1 MKLQSQAELLNY
13 LPYYKRYNHFGERL
27 ITILSI
33 RNNDNKNLK
42 KKRKITC
49 LTH

>member
-1 MKLQSQAELLNY
+1 MKLQLQAELLNY
-13 LPYYKRYNHFGERL
+13 LPYYKRYKDFGKRL
-27 ITILSI
+27 ITILLI
-33 RNNDNKNLK
+33 RNNDSKKLK